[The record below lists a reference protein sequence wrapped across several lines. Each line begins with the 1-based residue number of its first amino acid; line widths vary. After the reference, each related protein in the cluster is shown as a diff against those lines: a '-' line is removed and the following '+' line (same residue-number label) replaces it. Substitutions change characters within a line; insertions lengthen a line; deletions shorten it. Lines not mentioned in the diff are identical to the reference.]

1 MTSDGEASQIVIK
14 DGEAGAA
21 PAIGVKLDS
30 DGKYYWTLDG
40 EFITEGGKK
49 MPVTGDDGVTPVFKI
64 ENDTWYV
71 SYDKGGDVEGVRPCN
86 GCRRRL
92 FLLGMSPRARTA
104 VGSI

>member
-49 MPVTGDDGVTPVFKI
+49 MPVTAT
-64 ENDTWYV
+64 
-71 SYDKGGDVEGVRPCN
+71 
-86 GCRRRL
+86 
-92 FLLGMSPRARTA
+92 TA
-104 VGSI
+104 